1 MSSRLRISAIS
12 FLNTA
17 PLMWDFDHGELR
29 QRFTIHYTLPAV
41 CAQELRA
48 GTADIGIIPVIAYQ
62 TIPDLVV
69 IPNVAIAADGPVRS
83 IQLISKVPLD
93 QIKTVAADTSS
104 RTSVALCRVLFRK
117 WLGGQRH
124 FTSMEPKLETMLRE
138 ADAALIIGDPALTV
152 DPGQY
157 HCYDLAEEWKKHT
170 GKPFVFAFW
179 AVRAAAL
186 EGRKDY
192 PDLAQLFQKSRDHG
206 LEHVPELA
214 REWAHRVGIS
224 EEAVRSYLT
233 ENIHYH
239 LGADKLEGMRLFFEY
254 AAETGVLPA
263 IKPVDFLGR
272 TASSLGTALNGLGSL
287 AGLLSAFNLMLN

>member
-1 MSSRLRISAIS
+1 MPNRLSISAIS

-29 QRFTIHYTLPAV
+29 RRFTIHYTLPSA

-48 GTADIGIIPVIAYQ
+48 GVSDIGIIPVIAYQ

-69 IPNVAIAADGPVRS
+69 LPGVSIAATGPVRS
-83 IQLISKVPLD
+83 ILLVSKVP
-93 QIKTVAADTSS
+93 IERVKTVAADSSS

-124 FTSMEPKLETMLRE
+124 FTAMEPKLDTMLQD
-138 ADAALIIGDPALTV
+138 ADAALIIGDPALAV
-152 DPGQY
+152 DRSQY
-157 HCYDLAEEWKKHT
+157 LCYDLAEEWQKHT

-179 AVRAAAL
+179 AVRKAAL

-192 PDLAQLFQKSRDHG
+192 PDLAELFQKSRDHG
-206 LEHVPELA
+206 CQNVPLLA
-214 REWAHRVGIS
+214 HEWAHRVGIS
-224 EEAVRSYLT
+224 EESVRSYLT
-233 ENIHYH
+233 DNIKYD
-239 LGADKLEGMRLFFEY
+239 LDGEKLDGLRLFFEY

-263 IKPVDFLGR
+263 VKPIEFLGR
-272 TASSLGTALNGLGSL
+272 SAGASALPGLGYL
-287 AGLLSAFNLMLN
+287 AGLVSLLGTLN